1 MFVAKVAFK
10 ISSDD
15 GKLKFRAD
23 YMRLTFRAANLA
35 NICLKTQ
42 KFNPLKHVKFYKTE
56 RKLIFRPIGASVAC
70 ATMYGRY
77 RCLAHHRLGYGGLV

>member
-23 YMRLTFRAANLA
+23 YMRPAFCAANLA
-35 NICLKTQ
+35 NICLKMQ
-42 KFNPLKHVKFYKTE
+42 NFNLQN
-56 RKLIFRPIGASVAC
+56 I
-70 ATMYGRY
+70 
-77 RCLAHHRLGYGGLV
+77 

>member
-1 MFVAKVAFK
+1 MFVVKVAFK

-23 YMRLTFRAANLA
+23 YMRPAFCAANLA

-42 KFNPLKHVKFYKTE
+42 NFNPSKHLKFYKSE
-56 RKLIFRPIGASVAC
+56 RKLIFVP
-70 ATMYGRY
+70 
-77 RCLAHHRLGYGGLV
+77 